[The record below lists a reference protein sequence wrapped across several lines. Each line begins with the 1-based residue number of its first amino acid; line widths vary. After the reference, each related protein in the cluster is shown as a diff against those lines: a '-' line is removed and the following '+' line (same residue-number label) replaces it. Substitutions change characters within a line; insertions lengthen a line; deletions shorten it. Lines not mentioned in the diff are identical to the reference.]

1 MPVLHLRHRL
11 NLHFLP
17 GSISKTLEH
26 WNKTCKYLISIRK
39 TCSDI
44 FERLEQN
51 TEHWNMFRYTQFHL
65 VQSRPE
71 VCVKSLLSLA
81 FWASWFMY
89 TQFHLV
95 QRGLRLGDWFHKA
108 FL

>member
-1 MPVLHLRHRL
+1 
-11 NLHFLP
+11 
-17 GSISKTLEH
+17 
-26 WNKTCKYLISIRK
+26 
-39 TCSDI
+39 
-44 FERLEQN
+44 
-51 TEHWNMFRYTQFHL
+51 MFRYTQFHL